1 MSGSYNC
8 IIIIAS
14 YVKAQALPIQ
24 VYVRIQH
31 KEAWSVGAGLIRRY
45 WFQYKK
51 IEVIL
56 AYLQI
61 VHHVA
66 VG

>member
-1 MSGSYNC
+1 M
-8 IIIIAS
+8 
-14 YVKAQALPIQ
+14 
-24 VYVRIQH
+24 
-31 KEAWSVGAGLIRRY
+31 GLITTTTVLLILYQFCDINISLIKRY

-66 VG
+66 VLRCIKA